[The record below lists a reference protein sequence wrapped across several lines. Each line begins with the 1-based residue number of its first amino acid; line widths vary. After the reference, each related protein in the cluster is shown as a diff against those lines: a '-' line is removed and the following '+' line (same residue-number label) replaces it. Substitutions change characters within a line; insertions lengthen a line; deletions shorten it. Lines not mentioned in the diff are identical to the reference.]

1 MEALADKDLKSWP
14 LPRSFHQTRMWASRM
29 ERHWGPLP
37 RSRPCWGTFTERYK
51 GMSTVRRPET
61 SGGPMRISDSKCSI
75 LPRLTLAQVL
85 WPILLWTKVQSRS
98 RCKIRKM
105 PRVFSRW
112 KSSFRSSHAPAHRI
126 PDTNQSSAAW
136 QLRST
141 LADPTQSLNANGET
155 VLLDDCLRALT
166 CFVLST
172 PMMRIGDL
180 KYALYSSIWTNFL
193 AHYCTIK
200 LVEPHGVLGFW
211 GFGILVLLVLKLW

>member
-1 MEALADKDLKSWP
+1 
-14 LPRSFHQTRMWASRM
+14 M

-155 VLLDDCLRALT
+155 VLLDDCLKALT